1 MKKIIVYG
9 AGTMGNGIAHSF
21 ALHHFDVVLVDL
33 NRANLEKAEKNIR
46 RNLNRQIEKGQIDN
60 REATETIDR
69 LLFLTDATKELPICD
84 LVIEAVSENFS
95 IKSKLLTE
103 VEKLVSKDTVLTSN
117 TSSISITKIAAQL
130 QKPEKFLG
138 MHFMNPVPIMELV
151 EVIKGVQTSQHTI
164 EKVLSTLLKLDKKPI
179 VVNDYP
185 GFVANKILMPMI
197 NEAIYTLHEGTATV
211 DAIDQIMQL
220 GMAHPMGPLKLADF
234 IGLDIC
240 LAILKVMQNGFG
252 NQKYAPCPLLE
263 NLVSAKMLG
272 VKSGLGFYDWSTDKK
287 KPLVNHYFKNK
298 P

>member
-1 MKKIIVYG
+1 MRKIIIYG

-33 NRANLEKAEKNIR
+33 NRANLEKAEKNITK
-46 RNLNRQIEKGQIDN
+46 NVTRQIEKGQIDKK
-60 REATETIDR
+60 EGTETLDR
-69 LLFLTDATKELPICD
+69 LLYLTDATEELPLCD

-103 VEKLVSKDTVLTSN
+103 VEKLVSKETILTSN
-117 TSSISITKIAAQL
+117 TSSISITKMAAQL
-130 QKPEKFLG
+130 QRPENFLG

-151 EVIKGVQTSQHTI
+151 EVIKGIQTSQQTI
-164 EKVLSTLLKLDKKPI
+164 EKALSIIIQLEKQPI

-197 NEAIYTLHEGTATV
+197 NEAICTLHEGTATV

-252 NQKYAPCPLLE
+252 NPKYAPCPLLE
-263 NLVSAKMLG
+263 NLVNAKMLG

-287 KPLVNHYFKNK
+287 NPFVNNYFKNK

>member
-1 MKKIIVYG
+1 
-9 AGTMGNGIAHSF
+9 MGNGIAHSF

-33 NRANLEKAEKNIR
+33 NRANLEKAEKNITK
-46 RNLNRQIEKGQIDN
+46 NVTRQIEKGQIDKK
-60 REATETIDR
+60 EGTETLDR
-69 LLFLTDATKELPICD
+69 LLYLTDATEELPLCD

-103 VEKLVSKDTVLTSN
+103 VEKLVSKETILTSN
-117 TSSISITKIAAQL
+117 TSSISITKMAAQL
-130 QKPEKFLG
+130 QRPENFLG

-151 EVIKGVQTSQHTI
+151 EVIKGIQTSQQTI
-164 EKVLSTLLKLDKKPI
+164 EKALSIIIQLEKQPI

-197 NEAIYTLHEGTATV
+197 NEAICTLHEGTATV

-252 NQKYAPCPLLE
+252 NPKYAPCPLLE
-263 NLVSAKMLG
+263 NLVNAKMLG

-287 KPLVNHYFKNK
+287 NPFVNNYFKNK